1 MGSSDRLF
9 NRQRTVHEVLGGGL
23 VADVILW
30 RRSKLTWGILV
41 VTLAAWVVFEISGY
55 TLLSLS
61 SCVLLLLT
69 TILFLWAKSAA
80 ILNRPSPPLPE
91 MHISEDMMNDVAAFA
106 RTHINAVLLAFQN
119 IALGKDTWM
128 YFKVAI
134 SLLLISVVG
143 SLTDFLTLGYTSL
156 VVILTVP
163 ALYEKYEEHFDKY
176 VMAGYGSAVQFYS
189 KLSEGY
195 RSKVQQWIAEQK
207 KLS

>member
-9 NRQRTVHEVLGGGL
+9 NRQRAVHEVLGGGL

-30 RRSKLTWGILV
+30 RSKKLTWGILV
-41 VTLAAWVVFEISGY
+41 VTLAAWIVFEVSGY

-61 SCVLLLLT
+61 SSVLLLLT

-80 ILNRPSPPLPE
+80 ILNRPPPPLPE
-91 MHISEDMMNDVAAFA
+91 MHISEDMMNDVVAIA
-106 RTHINAVLLAFQN
+106 RTHINALLLVFQDV
-119 IALGKDTWM
+119 ALGKDTWM
-128 YFKVAI
+128 FFKFAL
-134 SLLLISVVG
+134 SLFLISVVG

-156 VVILTVP
+156 VVILAVP

-189 KLSEGY
+189 KLTEGCI
-195 RSKVQQWIAEQK
+195 SKVQQWIAEQK